1 VLPEGWLASLLVH
14 SPTSRAARLLG
25 AATCVA
31 ALGLTTAC
39 GSDPAPPASS
49 AAAPAAPASAA
60 ASPAAGGHAMPG
72 MESGG
77 NAMPGMGSGG
87 LELYAVQTGPLG
99 VVVTDGEG
107 RLVYG
112 SDHDMTDPPM
122 SMCTG
127 TCAQEWLPLVVPA
140 GQEPDLLGVD
150 ADKVGRVA
158 REDGSSQLT
167 LGGWPVYVNRHD
179 DGGLKRAAPDAHGT
193 WFAMTPQGERVPV

>member
-1 VLPEGWLASLLVH
+1 VLPEGWLTSLLVH

-31 ALGLTTAC
+31 ALGLATAC
-39 GSDPAPPASS
+39 GSDSAPPAP
-49 AAAPAAPASAA
+49 PAAPASV
-60 ASPAAGGHAMPG
+60 AAGSAA
-72 MESGG
+72 GG
-77 NAMPGMGSGG
+77 NAMPGMESGG

-127 TCAQEWLPLVVPA
+127 TCTQEWLPLVVPA
-140 GQEPDLLGVD
+140 GQQPDLLGVD

-158 REDGSSQLT
+158 RDDGSSQLT

-179 DGGLKRAAPDAHGT
+179 DGGLKKAAPDAHGT
-193 WFAMTPQGERVPV
+193 WFAMTPQGQRVPV

>member
-1 VLPEGWLASLLVH
+1 MC

-25 AATCVA
+25 AAACVA

-39 GSDPAPPASS
+39 GGSSSPTPPAPS
-49 AAAPAAPASAA
+49 AAAVPAGDAA
-60 ASPAAGGHAMPG
+60 AAAHGAGGHGGQAMAG
-72 MESGG
+72 
-77 NAMPGMGSGG
+77 MPGMGSGG
-87 LELYAVQTGPLG
+87 LELYAVQTGSLG

-112 SDHDMTDPPM
+112 SDQDMTDPPM

-127 TCAQEWLPLVVPA
+127 TCTQEWQPLVVPA
-140 GQEPDLLGVD
+140 GQQPDLLGVD
-150 ADKVGRVA
+150 ADKVGRIA

-179 DGGLKRAAPDAHGT
+179 DGGLKAAAPDAHGA
-193 WFAMTPQGERVPV
+193 WFVITPQGRRVPL